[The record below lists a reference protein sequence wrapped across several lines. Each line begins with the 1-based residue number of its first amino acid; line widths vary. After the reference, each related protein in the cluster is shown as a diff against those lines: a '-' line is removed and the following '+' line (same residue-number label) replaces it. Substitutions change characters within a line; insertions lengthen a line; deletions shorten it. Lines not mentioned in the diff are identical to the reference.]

1 MSTRERILEATTEL
15 LAERGLRGTSTRA
28 ICEAAGITAP
38 TLYHHF
44 GTKGALF
51 EAVVAEGFARFLEG
65 KRESIAGDDPVEN
78 LRRGFDQYVAFAVSN
93 PSLYAVIF
101 DRANAEKLPK
111 GAEEAYRMLTH
122 LLSEAEKERGLRVRT
137 ALAAQAVWAAA
148 HGVSSLL
155 ISRPGFGWDE
165 ALVATTREAVLDGVV
180 AGLRE
185 PRGAEEGLSGIDAGV
200 IEKHE
205 TKENEK

>member
-15 LAERGLRGTSTRA
+15 LAERGLEETSTRA

-44 GTKGALF
+44 GTKDALF
-51 EAVVAEGFARFLEG
+51 EAVVAEGLARFLKG
-65 KRESIAGDDPVEN
+65 KRGAISGDEPVEN
-78 LRRGFDQYVAFAVSN
+78 VRRGFDQYVAFAVSN

-111 GAEEAYRMLTH
+111 GAEEAYGMLTH
-122 LLSEAEKERGLRVRT
+122 LLSETEKERGLRVGT
-137 ALAAQAVWAAA
+137 ELAAQAVWAAA

-155 ISRPGFGWDE
+155 VSRPGFGWDD
-165 ALVATTREAVLDGVV
+165 ALVATAREAVIGAVVV
-180 AGLRE
+180 AGPRE
-185 PRGAEEGLSGIDAGV
+185 ANEEVPKTNASVVEDS
-200 IEKHE
+200 E
-205 TKENEK
+205 TKEYEQ

>member
-15 LAERGLRGTSTRA
+15 LAERGLGGTSTRA

-44 GTKGALF
+44 GTKDVLF
-51 EAVVAEGFARFLEG
+51 EAVVAEGLARFLKG
-65 KRESIAGDDPVEN
+65 KRGAIAGHDPVEN
-78 LRRGFDQYVAFAVSN
+78 VRRGFDQYVAFAVSN

-111 GAEEAYRMLTH
+111 GAEEAYGMLTH
-122 LLSEAEKERGLRVRT
+122 LLSETEKERGLRVGT
-137 ALAAQAVWAAA
+137 ELAAQAVWAAA

-155 ISRPGFGWDE
+155 VSRPGFGWDD
-165 ALVATTREAVLDGVV
+165 ALVATAREAVIGAVV
-180 AGLRE
+180 AGPRE
-185 PRGAEEGLSGIDAGV
+185 ANEEVPETNASV
-200 IEKHE
+200 VEESE
-205 TKENEK
+205 TKEYEQ